1 MLEWSCVPRE
11 EEKGKS
17 MDAFTVAF
25 LVCVAGFVGFGL
37 GYNHALSCV
46 KLGKLEQDGLSYSYF
61 RNSRKRSK
69 LGRG

>member
-1 MLEWSCVPRE
+1 
-11 EEKGKS
+11 
-17 MDAFTVAF
+17 MDAFTIAI
-25 LVCVAGFVGFGL
+25 LVCIAGFVGFGL

-46 KLGKLEQDGLSYSYF
+46 KLGRLEQDGLSYSYF